1 MLSTAMFLMLAKHT
15 RFPCPSLPHNYNY
28 NGEGH
33 LRPIAFSIITI
44 KILKENERRALP
56 LPDFD

>member
-1 MLSTAMFLMLAKHT
+1 MFLMLAKHT